1 MRASSIAHWAPKDGS
16 SDEEYEDAWLVVPG
30 VADEMDGDWVGV
42 AVADG
47 ATESFLARQWAS
59 LLVGEFAIASAAL
72 LNRKS
77 FADMTLAL
85 AARWPDLVAS
95 YVAKREGEGRPV
107 AWYER
112 PGLAKGAFATL
123 LALQMD
129 FRTAPRADSHDQA
142 GSVDPPGV
150 GHWSSAALGDT
161 CLFQVRDEHLESAF
175 PVTAS
180 GEFNTS
186 PPLLGTTNLDAQLIT
201 DRVRLARGII
211 AEGDDF
217 YLCTDAL
224 AAWFLAGVERG
235 DRPWEILRDLDE
247 MTFPDWL
254 CRARGSGEIR
264 NDDVTLIHIDV
275 W

>member
-1 MRASSIAHWAPKDGS
+1 VRASSIAYWAPKDGS
-16 SDEEYEDAWLVVPG
+16 SAEEYEDAWVVVPG
-30 VADEMDGDWVGV
+30 VADEMEGDWVGV

-72 LNRKS
+72 LSGKS
-77 FADMTLAL
+77 FADVTLAL
-85 AARWPDLVAS
+85 AAQWPDFVAS

-123 LALQMD
+123 LALRMD
-129 FRTAPRADSHDQA
+129 FRTTPGAESHDQA
-142 GSVDPPGV
+142 DPNHPPGV
-150 GHWSSAALGDT
+150 GQWSSAALGDT
-161 CLFQVRDEHLESAF
+161 CLFHVRDEHLESAF
-175 PVTAS
+175 PMAVS
-180 GEFNTS
+180 DEFNTS
-186 PPLLGTTNLDAQLIT
+186 PPLLGTANPDAQLIT
-201 DRVRLARGII
+201 DRVRLARGVI

-217 YLCTDAL
+217 YICTDAL
-224 AAWFLAGVERG
+224 AAWFLASVERG
-235 DRPWEILRDLDE
+235 NRPWEILRDLEE
-247 MTFPDWL
+247 MAFPDWL
-254 CRARGSGEIR
+254 CRVRRSGEIR